1 LGAKSRRHFVFGF
14 FVCEKKPKFTQ
25 NNFMQ
30 FRTQIPISKTNNPID
45 YNSKVLAI
53 GSCFAENMAEKFDY
67 FKFQNATNPF
77 GIIFNPVSIEKII
90 ERIVKQEA
98 YTEKDV
104 FFHNERWHS
113 YEVHSDLSNSDRQE
127 LLETL
132 NKAISETNKKLKEAT
147 HTIITYG
154 TSWIYRNLESDEIVA
169 NCHKVPQKQ
178 FTKELLS
185 VDLISESIQSTINLI
200 QTLNPD
206 INFIFTVSPVR
217 HIKDGF
223 AENQLSKSHLFAGLH
238 HNLQSKSNNQQLG
251 YFPSY
256 EIMMDELRDYRFYA
270 EDMLHPNAVA
280 IDYIW
285 QRFSENYISE
295 NSISTLKEVD
305 EIQKS
310 LRHRSFNPESE
321 QHRKFLAKLQ
331 QKIKAI
337 EDKWRHINF

>member
-1 LGAKSRRHFVFGF
+1 
-14 FVCEKKPKFTQ
+14 
-25 NNFMQ
+25 MQ
-30 FRTQIPISKTNNPID
+30 FRTQIPISKSNSPID
-45 YNSKVLAI
+45 YNSKILSF
-53 GSCFAENMAEKFDY
+53 GSCFAENIAEKFDY
-67 FKFQNATNPF
+67 FKFQNETNPF
-77 GIIFNPVSIEKII
+77 GIIFNPVSIEKIF
-90 ERIVKQEA
+90 RRVCQLDF
-98 YTEKDV
+98 YQEKDV

-132 NKAISETNKKLKEAT
+132 NKAITETNKQLKEAS
-147 HTIITYG
+147 HIIITYG
-154 TSWIYRNLESDEIVA
+154 TSWIYRNLESEEIVA

-178 FTKELLS
+178 FSKELLS
-185 VDLISESIQSTINLI
+185 AELIQKSIQNTIDLI
-200 QTLNPD
+200 QTLNPN

-223 AENQLSKSHLFAGLH
+223 IENQLSKSHLFTALH
-238 HNLQSKSNNQQLG
+238 QTFDFRLSTFD

-270 EDMLHPNAVA
+270 EDMLHPNQIA

-285 QRFSENYISE
+285 KLFSENYIAQE
-295 NSISTLKEVD
+295 SISVMQEVD

-321 QHRKFLAKLQ
+321 QHQKFLANLQKKINLLGEKLPQ
-331 QKIKAI
+331 IK
-337 EDKWRHINF
+337 F

>member
-1 LGAKSRRHFVFGF
+1 
-14 FVCEKKPKFTQ
+14 
-25 NNFMQ
+25 MQ

-45 YNSKVLAI
+45 YNSKIISI

-67 FKFQNATNPF
+67 FKFQNETNPF
-77 GIIFNPVSIEKII
+77 GIIFNPVSIDKII
-90 ERIVKQEA
+90 SRIIKQEL

-104 FFHNERWHS
+104 FFYNERWHS
-113 YEVHSDLSNSDRQE
+113 YEVHSDLSNRDRQE

-132 NKAISETNKKLKEAT
+132 NKAISETYKHLKEAT
-147 HTIITYG
+147 HIIITFG
-154 TSWIYRNLESDEIVA
+154 TSWIYRNIESNEIVA

-178 FTKELLS
+178 FSKELLP
-185 VDLISESIQSTINLI
+185 VDVIQKSIQNTIDCI
-200 QTLNPD
+200 VSLNPG

-223 AENQLSKSHLFAGLH
+223 AENQLSKSHLFAALH
-238 HNLQSKSNNQQLG
+238 QVLKTHHSQLITYN

-270 EDMLHPNAVA
+270 EDMLHPNQIA

-285 QRFSENYISE
+285 KLFSENYISE
-295 NSISTLKEVD
+295 TSILTMQEVS

-310 LRHRSFNPESE
+310 LLHRSFNPESE
-321 QHRKFLAKLQ
+321 QHQKFLAKLQ
-331 QKIKAI
+331 EKIKGI
-337 EDKWRHINF
+337 EKKGLHIRF